1 MVFPWRALEVVLL
14 EAVFGQLFVFRSGTA
29 VVGIGIDA
37 DAASGGEESGHFDVF
52 GVHEADEVLH
62 DDIDDVLVEIAVVAE
77 AHEVELQRLA
87 LDHPAARDV
96 RDIDGRIVRL
106 ARDGAERRELR
117 AVELDPVI
125 IVRMTVLE
133 RLEDLRTVIVVV
145 FDIFLAEE
153 RDVLLGFIA

>member
-1 MVFPWRALEVVLL
+1 M
-14 EAVFGQLFVFRSGTA
+14 
-29 VVGIGIDA
+29 
-37 DAASGGEESGHFDVF
+37 
-52 GVHEADEVLH
+52 
-62 DDIDDVLVEIAVVAE
+62 VAE

>member
-1 MVFPWRALEVVLL
+1 MVTETIVGEF
-14 EAVFGQLFVFRSGTA
+14 FVFCAGAS
-29 VVGIGIDA
+29 VVGKRVDA
-37 DAASGGEESGHFDVF
+37 DAAAGREESGDLNVF
-52 GVHEADEVLH
+52 GVHKADEVLH